1 MKKNSNFI
9 RVLLLIHFDNT
20 GIRTLINYEMYIT
33 QTINLLLNEYFSAK
47 EIVNPKAMELN

>member
-33 QTINLLLNEYFSAK
+33 QTINLFLNEYFSAK
-47 EIVNPKAMELN
+47 EIVNPKDMEWN